1 MVCLRLRHVLVAQE
15 GSTRG
20 GCFTLSLRR
29 CATERP
35 GCHPQGYT
43 VECAPD
49 STLGATPHPHQPE
62 YTLRAPRMLLPDS
75 NALYRTPGVAA
86 LRFHYADALQSTLDA
101 ILKVTLQNVLR
112 AAPWVLLHTLTNP
125 NTHLGHL
132 GCFFLI
138 QMRFI
143 GHPGWLLY
151 AFITPMRYR
160 APWMP
165 SSRLHGRM
173 CSGQHLGCYSTP
185 SPTRI
190 HT

>member
-1 MVCLRLRHVLVAQE
+1 LRLRHVLVAQE

-86 LRFHYADALQSTLDA
+86 LRFHNADALQSALDA
-101 ILKVTLQNVLR
+101 ILKVTRQNVLR
-112 AAPWVLLHTLTNP
+112 AAPWVLIHTLINP
-125 NTHLGHL
+125 NTHYRTIGYPRCL
-132 GCFFLI
+132 FLNLWGTWGASS
-138 QMRFI
+138 RFKCAKV
-143 GHPGWLLY
+143 HPGCHPQGYTAECASDSTLG
-151 AFITPMRYR
+151 ATPHH
-160 APWMP
+160 PP
-165 SSRLHGRM
+165 I
-173 CSGQHLGCYSTP
+173 
-185 SPTRI
+185 RI
-190 HT
+190 P